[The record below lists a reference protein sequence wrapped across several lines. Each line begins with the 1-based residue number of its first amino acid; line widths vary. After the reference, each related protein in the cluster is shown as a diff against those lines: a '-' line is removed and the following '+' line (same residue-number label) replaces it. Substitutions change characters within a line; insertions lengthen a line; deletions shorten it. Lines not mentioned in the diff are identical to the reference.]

1 MKSLLSEIIKE
12 LTDEQQKTAEAID
25 ITKTEDEIV
34 NDLVSQDIVSFEV
47 KDYDNDQKIQNNQ

>member
-1 MKSLLSEIIKE
+1 MKNLLSKIIKE
-12 LTDEQQKTAEAID
+12 LTGDQQKIAEAIE

-34 NDLVSQDIVSFEV
+34 DDLVSQDIVSFEV

>member
-12 LTDEQQKTAEAID
+12 LTGEQQKTARAID

-34 NDLVSQDIVSFEV
+34 NDLVSQGIVSFEV
-47 KDYDNDQKIQNNQ
+47 KDYDNDQKIQNN